1 MTVDR
6 RSFIQA
12 MLWATAAFLIFIM
25 VSQRYL
31 VPRTR
36 PGTPA
41 EAVPTS
47 QASGESSDAAPTS
60 RPGAPGATSSPSTTH
75 GLRAVSAEDAGP
87 VVMGAA
93 PDDPES
99 PYRMHLELS
108 PRGAAIRTATL
119 TDYAAKYASDERYKL
134 LQPEKGPEGPE
145 HVSLALE
152 TITVNL
158 QTIPLEDAV
167 WQVSR
172 SESEK
177 EQTVRFTLDVVDGQG
192 RPLLRMTRE
201 YALQPQS
208 VESGRHDLAVKL
220 SLENLTSETLD
231 IRLAQRGPVGIRQEY
246 SRADDR
252 YVYTAV
258 SPSGAPNLPKL
269 NGIAFR
275 KIASNEKALTE
286 YKRESGDHFWWH
298 GAGNKYFTFLTV
310 PLGQADGER
319 PDNVVQA
326 ETLNLNRKNESHT
339 GVTTRLVLRA
349 SMPPG
354 GTWESA
360 QVCYVGPNDK
370 ESFLRQ
376 SNADYVRLG
385 FAEILSVQY
394 GSCAFGWL
402 TNLMV
407 WLLDGLHTAV
417 PNYGV
422 AIIILVIIVRAMLH
436 PLTRKGQ
443 INMVRMQERMGK
455 LQPKIEQIKRLHA
468 NDKVRLQQETMR
480 VYKEEGINPA
490 TSVFNSCLPM
500 MIQMP
505 IWIALYTSLANN
517 IQMRHQPFILWIHDL
532 TAPDALIPFSQAYHV
547 PLLSSLTGPIE
558 AFNLLPIL
566 MGITMYLQQ
575 KLMPRPQ
582 TPASSGSAGSSPQ
595 FDQAA
600 QMQKMMPVMSV
611 FFSLILYAMPSGL
624 NLYIMTSS
632 LFGMLEQYYIRK
644 HIRTV
649 KERDKKAG
657 SAGTDTKRPPKPPK
671 PPSWLARKFQEL
683 QKRAD
688 EAQRIQGRKK
698 Q

>member
-1 MTVDR
+1 MDR

-12 MLWATAAFLIFIM
+12 MLWATAAFFLFIL

-41 EAVPTS
+41 EAVPAG
-47 QASGESSDAAPTS
+47 QASGESADAAPTS
-60 RPGAPGATSSPSTTH
+60 RPNIPGVTSSPATTQA
-75 GLRAVSAEDAGP
+75 LRAVSAEDIGP
-87 VVMGAA
+87 VALGAP
-93 PDDPES
+93 PDDPKS
-99 PYRMHLELS
+99 PYRMRLELS

-119 TDYAAKYASDERYKL
+119 TDYAAKYASDKRYEL
-134 LQPEKGPEGPE
+134 LQPEKGSEGPE

-172 SESEK
+172 SDSEE
-177 EQTVRFTLDVVDGQG
+177 EQAVRFTLDVVDGED
-192 RPLLRMTRE
+192 RPLLRMIRE

-208 VESGRHDLAVKL
+208 VESGRHDLAVNL
-220 SLENLTSETLD
+220 SLENLTNETLD

-258 SPSGAPNLPKL
+258 SPSSEADLPKL
-269 NGIAFR
+269 NGVAFR

-286 YKRESGDHFWWH
+286 YKRDSGDHFWWH

-310 PLGQADGER
+310 PLDGADGER
-319 PDNVVQA
+319 PDCVVQA
-326 ETLNLNRKNESHT
+326 DALDLNRKNESHT

-349 SMPPG
+349 SVPPG

-360 QVCYVGPNDK
+360 QTCYVGPNDK
-370 ESFLRQ
+370 ESFLRE
-376 SNADYVRLG
+376 SNADYARRG
-385 FAEILSVQY
+385 FAEILGVQY

-407 WLLDGLHTAV
+407 WLLDGLHKAV

-422 AIIILVIIVRAMLH
+422 AIIVLVIIVRALLH

-455 LQPKIEQIKRLHA
+455 LQPKIEQIKKLHS

-490 TSVFNSCLPM
+490 SSMFNSCLPM
-500 MIQMP
+500 VIQMP

-517 IQMRHQPFILWIHDL
+517 IQMRHQPFVLWIHDL
-532 TAPDALIPFSQAYHV
+532 TAPDALIPFSQSYHV

-582 TPASSGSAGSSPQ
+582 TPASPRSTGSSPQ

-644 HIRTV
+644 HIRKV
-649 KERDKKAG
+649 KEQDKGAG
-657 SAGTDTKRPPKPPK
+657 GAGIDRNRPPRPPR
-671 PPSWLARKFQEL
+671 PPSWLARKFQQL
-683 QKRAD
+683 QKRAE
-688 EAQRIQGRKK
+688 EAQRVQGRRK